1 MNTDKLKGTL
11 GCVGVSALFVA
22 LLLLFGL
29 SVKIIPPVKTWK
41 YTIQI
46 WSADRNTNE
55 GDSVYLA
62 CMNQKADIFEKKG
75 HNKRALNARKKI
87 LDYYI
92 DKGDTLSVDYAIAK
106 YKNFLA
112 KEDGLYLKLDDVE
125 GILQKAWK
133 NNLLNDEEKDALCA
147 LLLAHTHYGI
157 IIHKEDEPIY
167 VQVLD
172 IVESMPH
179 SSTQEYIKVTVL
191 TALLTIYM
199 RDLQDIDKVTHYV
212 TLLKSSICQE
222 RVAMVMKWL
231 LLTQYYLLTHNTIE
245 AQVCLDAAKD
255 IKYKDRDIT
264 LIITELQKAIY
275 EANGDVR
282 KAINE
287 RRHIVA
293 LDNSSAHKHL
303 VRWKNAINLSRK
315 FQANCYSA
323 IVEADTKTVSDRLL
337 SKDSL
342 TSDEKIAI
350 NQYRI
355 QVAKLVVEHIL
366 QFTDDDPTPIL
377 MDLAQWRPLS
387 PNDQLDIIN
396 LSIRTSLKCPSDSSR
411 ILLQDGVDALQK
423 RLQFTFPHFTD
434 GEKSSFW
441 MAEEPIIRQIYAVD
455 NSSDVKY
462 NIALLSKGLLLESS
476 NNIRRTIIESQDS
489 SLISDW
495 RQLQV
500 LRQAELLNIEQN
512 KQSLYDI
519 SSRADSLERS
529 ISQRST
535 SYQYFKNTWDIAW
548 TDVQSKLGGE
558 ECAVEIVSYPIPNDI
573 QYDAL
578 IVRKQDSLPI
588 CVHIGKES
596 SYKGV
601 GATALFKE
609 RSSLIDTIWSPIQP
623 YLPSGNIY
631 ISMDGWFHKNNIE
644 AMVADDKGN
653 LLSDKYT
660 IIRVSSTRDLVQTSG
675 ISMNNAT
682 LYGGIQYDTSDND
695 NIQDTAQSAMENTN
709 RGFIF
714 SKSRKRNLKFE
725 YLPYTLEEVR
735 DIAFLLDEH
744 GCDTTLYISNK
755 ANERSFKNM
764 SGRGTQIL
772 HISTHGIADQ
782 TSDGDADPMRYCCL
796 LLAGANDAL
805 SHREH
810 MDYSQDGVLTA
821 SEISSLDF
829 RGMELVVLS
838 ACKTA
843 GGEVTSDGVFGLQR
857 AFKQAGAQSIL
868 MSLSNVDDK
877 ITAQFMKEFY
887 AKLVNGANKREAL
900 KHARKVIRNE
910 YPNSTDWAAFILL
923 D

>member
-62 CMNQKADIFEKKG
+62 CMNQKADIFEKKS

-112 KEDGLYLKLDDVE
+112 KEDGLYLKLNDVE

-315 FQANCYSA
+315 FQANCYSV

-342 TSDEKIAI
+342 TYDEKIAI

-455 NSSDVKY
+455 NSSDIKY

-476 NNIRRTIIESQDS
+476 NNIRRSIMESQDS
-489 SLISDW
+489 SLIGDW

-500 LRQAELLNIEQN
+500 LRQAELLNIEQS
-512 KQSLYDI
+512 KQNLYDI

-535 SYQYFKNTWDIAW
+535 AYQHFKNTWDITW
-548 TDVQSKLGGE
+548 TDVQSKLGE
-558 ECAVEIVSYPIPNDI
+558 DECAVEIVSYPIPDDI

-596 SYKGV
+596 SYKDV
-601 GATALFKE
+601 GATALFTA
-609 RSSLIDTIWSPIQP
+609 RSFLIDTIWSPIQP
-623 YLPSGNIY
+623 YVQSGNIY
-631 ISMDGWFHKNNIE
+631 ISMDGWFHHHNIE
-644 AMVADDKGN
+644 AMVADDAGN

-660 IIRVSSTRDLVQTSG
+660 IVRVSSTRDLVQSTNLS
-675 ISMNNAT
+675 
-682 LYGGIQYDTSDND
+682 
-695 NIQDTAQSAMENTN
+695 MENASLFGGVKYDLTNVEPKESNPLVDSESTN
-709 RGFIF
+709 RGIIWN
-714 SKSRKRNLKFE
+714 KKRGVKPFTD
-725 YLPYTLEEVR
+725 LPYSLVEVQK
-735 DIAFLLDEH
+735 IASLLNSQ
-744 GCDTTLYISNK
+744 GCDTAVYVRNNASEEAFK
-755 ANERSFKNM
+755 AI
-764 SGRGTQIL
+764 SGRGTKIL
-772 HISTHGIADQ
+772 HVSTHGIADQ
-782 TSDGDADPMRYCCL
+782 ISDGAADPMRYCCL
-796 LLAGANDAL
+796 LLAGANNAL
-805 SHREH
+805 SEDSHINWA
-810 MDYSQDGVLTA
+810 QDGILTA
-821 SEISSLDF
+821 SEISTLDF

-838 ACKTA
+838 ACNTA

-868 MSLSNVDDK
+868 MSLSSVNDS
-877 ITAQFMKEFY
+877 ITAQFMVEYYKQMT
-887 AKLVNGANKREAL
+887 KGDDKRKAL
-900 KHARKVIRNE
+900 NCAREIIRETHPESN
-910 YPNSTDWAAFILL
+910 DWAAFILL